1 MNQSIFVDVLRNEA
15 LDMGVL
21 LYREY
26 FIEFKKDPAEVIT
39 FLIQA
44 FEKTNGMLESKCYL
58 IRRYVKEISYLQA
71 N

>member
-1 MNQSIFVDVLRNEA
+1 VLRNEA

-26 FIEFKKDPAEVIT
+26 FHEFKKEPAEVIP
-39 FLIQA
+39 FLIQN
-44 FEKTNGMLESKCYL
+44 FEKTNGMLEAKCYL
-58 IRRYVKEISYLQA
+58 IRRYIKEMSYLQA